1 VNPACPND
9 ANCVEAVRQA
19 LENVVD
25 PCAIA
30 TGVPI
35 SLADMGLIKELS
47 RSGGEVTLVL
57 RLTSPICW
65 QAANIMSAVER
76 AVMTVPG
83 VRSVNCTLDPGV
95 EWMPSMMSAGA
106 RERLR
111 RIRPLHKE
119 ST

>member
-1 VNPACPND
+1 M
-9 ANCVEAVRQA
+9 RQA

-25 PCAIA
+25 PCSIA

-35 SLADMGLIKELS
+35 SLADMGLIKELQWLA
-47 RSGGEVTLVL
+47 GDVKVALQ
-57 RLTSPICW
+57 LTSPICW
-65 QAANIMSAVER
+65 QAANILNAVER

-83 VRSVNCTLDPGV
+83 VRSVNCTLDPGT